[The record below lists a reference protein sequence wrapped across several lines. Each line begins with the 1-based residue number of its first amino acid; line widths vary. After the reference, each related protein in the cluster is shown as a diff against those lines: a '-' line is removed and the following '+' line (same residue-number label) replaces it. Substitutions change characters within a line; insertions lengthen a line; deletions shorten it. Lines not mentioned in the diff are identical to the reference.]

1 MSSSGNATAGTFP
14 SGIFPSPFR
23 PAWWLR
29 NAHAQTLFSNFFRR
43 PPQVLR
49 EREAMPLDDGD
60 FIDLDW
66 HKPQGWNEEEP
77 LVLIVHGLS
86 GSSES
91 HYVLGL
97 QHALS
102 LRGWAS
108 VALNCRGASGR
119 QNNLPRAYHAGSSD
133 DLVLALDFV
142 RQRYPQAPR
151 AIVGYSLGGN
161 MTLKLLGENPGS
173 GLAFA
178 GVAVSVP
185 LLLPLCSDRMDRG
198 FSRVY
203 RQHFMGAL
211 TAHWEEKMRHLE
223 ASGNAAAASRVREQL
238 KRGPFRSFWHF
249 DNDIMAPLHGF
260 HDVHDYYQRAS
271 SRQFLAHITTPTL
284 VIQSSDDPFMVPAVL
299 PGAAELSSSV
309 HFELCHRGGHVGF
322 IEGGTPRAP
331 RYYLEE
337 RIPSFLMQQWQA
349 IQGQGELLG

>member
-1 MSSSGNATAGTFP
+1 MSLPENIPADTFAA
-14 SGIFPSPFR
+14 GIFISPFR

-29 NAHAQTLFSNFFRR
+29 NAHAQTVFSTLFRKL
-43 PPQVLR
+43 PQVLR
-49 EREAMPLDDGD
+49 EREVMALSDGD

-66 HKPQGWNEEEP
+66 HKPQGWSEQKP

-97 QHALS
+97 QQALAI
-102 LRGWAS
+102 RGWAS

-119 QNNLPRAYHAGSSD
+119 QNNLPKAYHAGSSD
-133 DLVLALDFV
+133 DLAQALEFI
-142 RQRYPQAPR
+142 RQRHPHTPR

-173 GLAFA
+173 EMVFA
-178 GVAVSVP
+178 AVAVSVP
-185 LLLPLCSDRMDRG
+185 LLLPLCSDRMDKG

-223 ASGNAAAASRVREQL
+223 RSGNEAGASRVREQL

-249 DNDIMAPLHGF
+249 DNEIVAPLHGF
-260 HDVHDYYQRAS
+260 HDVHDYYQRSS

-284 VIQSSDDPFMVPAVL
+284 VIQAHDDPFMTSDVIPA
-299 PGAAELSSSV
+299 AHELSSSV
-309 HFELCHRGGHVGF
+309 HFELCRKGGHVGF
-322 IEGGTPRAP
+322 IEGGSPRAP
-331 RYYLEE
+331 RYYLEG
-337 RIPSFLMQQWQA
+337 RIPAFLQSRFFR
-349 IQGQGELLG
+349 I

>member
-1 MSSSGNATAGTFP
+1 MNSSKDVSVGAFP
-14 SGIFPSPFR
+14 SGIFNSPFR

-29 NAHAQTLFSNFFRR
+29 NAHAQTLFSTFFRR
-43 PPQVLR
+43 PPQLVR
-49 EREAMPLDDGD
+49 EREVMALSDGD

-66 HKPQGWNEEEP
+66 HTPQGWNESTP

-97 QHALS
+97 QQSLSAL
-102 LRGWAS
+102 GWAS
-108 VALNCRGASGR
+108 VAFNCRGASGR

-133 DLVLALDFV
+133 DLAHTLAFI
-142 RQRYPQAPR
+142 RQRYPHAPR
-151 AIVGYSLGGN
+151 AVVGYSLGGN
-161 MTLKLLGENPGS
+161 MTLKLLGEHPES
-173 GLAFA
+173 HLAFA

-203 RQHFMGAL
+203 RRHFMGAL
-211 TAHWEEKMRHLE
+211 TAHWEEKMQHLE
-223 ASGNAAAASRVREQL
+223 RAGNVADASRVREQL

-284 VIQSSDDPFMVPAVL
+284 VIQSRDDPFMVPGVL
-299 PGAAELSSSV
+299 PDANELSSSV
-309 HFELCHRGGHVGF
+309 HFELCQQGGHVGF
-322 IEGGTPRAP
+322 IEGGSPAAP
-331 RYYLEE
+331 RYYLEN
-337 RIPSFLMQQWQA
+337 RIPCFLLQQWRSSQEA
-349 IQGQGELLG
+349 R